1 MPLDLRWAWVTLL
14 CLVFA
19 IPLFVTKA
27 DPDLW
32 GHTRYGIDILQTR
45 LLPLED
51 PYSFTQDRPWINH
64 EWLSEVLM
72 GAAYLVGGAAGLIV
86 LKTAVVALAFL
97 LIAQGLGAIHPVATG
112 ALVGLSI
119 AATPNVVGTV
129 RPQIWTF
136 LGLVILV
143 RLIQSGRHRWCPLLF
158 AAWIN
163 LHGGWI
169 VGFAVLSAWCGTSAI
184 QQWWER
190 RVIAWE
196 LLLIPLASFLA
207 TLLNPY
213 GWTMWTFMASTVRF
227 SRDIQEWQP
236 IYVTM
241 PTGLA
246 GMTIALVLA
255 CWAHAKRETRPA
267 LPWTAVLCVLVYGSV
282 RVTRVAALA
291 APLAILIVGPA
302 LANWSILKTWRPQ
315 APSRAAA
322 ALTILPLFVVAIFV
336 FRAVA
341 PLVSCIPLEGAWIPD
356 TRSGQVLTHSAMP
369 GRLVTLFGWGQYA
382 IWHFGPQLRVSWD
395 GRRETVL

>member
-1 MPLDLRWAWVTLL
+1 
-14 CLVFA
+14 
-19 IPLFVTKA
+19 
-27 DPDLW
+27 
-32 GHTRYGIDILQTR
+32 
-45 LLPLED
+45 
-51 PYSFTQDRPWINH
+51 
-64 EWLSEVLM
+64 
-72 GAAYLVGGAAGLIV
+72 
-86 LKTAVVALAFL
+86 
-97 LIAQGLGAIHPVATG
+97 
-112 ALVGLSI
+112 
-119 AATPNVVGTV
+119 
-129 RPQIWTF
+129 
-136 LGLVILV
+136 
-143 RLIQSGRHRWCPLLF
+143 
-158 AAWIN
+158 
-163 LHGGWI
+163 
-169 VGFAVLSAWCGTSAI
+169 
-184 QQWWER
+184 
-190 RVIAWE
+190 
-196 LLLIPLASFLA
+196 
-207 TLLNPY
+207 
-213 GWTMWTFMASTVRF
+213 
-227 SRDIQEWQP
+227 
-236 IYVTM
+236 M

-395 GRRETVL
+395 GRRETVYSDEVGAIHASIYRGGPVGDAWLSGVRPEYVWLSSKESARREWLRANGYRIDVTTDAAYVAVRQDLPMLPPPAATGEACFP